1 LLAVDG
7 ETGTYRVEV
16 RPSPEKRCS
25 TFGHRDWSFAFK
37 TGELI
42 DMGICTQ
49 IKITALLNPF
59 EIDTVQI
66 GFDCSTLIV
75 GECAGEGEYP

>member
-1 LLAVDG
+1 
-7 ETGTYRVEV
+7 
-16 RPSPEKRCS
+16 
-25 TFGHRDWSFAFK
+25 
-37 TGELI
+37 
-42 DMGICTQ
+42 MGICTQ